1 MCEVLNSAASARPPS
16 ESEDEMLAAGNDD
29 TDSDAEINRKF
40 PSRASVDAAAAAAV
54 DSDSDGD
61 SSEMEDDTTP
71 SRHELLAQTFLGSNT
86 LPAQGVAPQPPVAPQ
101 SVIGRAVADDVNA
114 WNRACVACGLTPAEV
129 VVILSVCGG
138 VMCHL

>member
-16 ESEDEMLAAGNDD
+16 ESEDEMLAAGNDA

-61 SSEMEDDTTP
+61 SSEMEDDTT
-71 SRHELLAQTFLGSNT
+71 SRHELLAHTFLSPNT
-86 LPAQGVAPQPPVAPQ
+86 LPGRGVAPQQPAAAQ
-101 SVIGRAVADDVNA
+101 SVIGRAVADVNA
-114 WNRACVACGLTPAEV
+114 CERACVECGLSAREFV
-129 VVILSVCGG
+129 CVIICVCGG